1 MRWKTWVTEMCG
13 CTYPIIQGAFT
24 VFGKSKLAAP
34 VSEAGGLG
42 VITAHVFRTAQDLRQ
57 DIQNGK
63 TMTDKP
69 FGINFTILPKVFHE
83 EYYEKLLEVAIDEGI
98 ETYFTS
104 AYKAKKI
111 GDRIHEAGF
120 TWIHKV
126 ATMKH
131 AIAAEKHGADAV
143 VIVGLEGTG
152 FKNPLQNTTM
162 INMIMANRLLN
173 IPFIAA
179 GGIGDA
185 SGFLAALSMGAQ
197 GVYIGTG
204 FMATKECPISE
215 KVKQRLVN
223 QTSFD
228 PELYTKLYHHQLKES
243 LCGSMTVGVIKKVLP
258 VKEYISMIM
267 RNAENQ
273 LKLWGFTSSVFST
286 F

>member
-24 VFGKSKLAAP
+24 GFGKSELAAP

-42 VITAHVFRTAQDLRQ
+42 VITAHVFRTAQDLRR

-69 FGINFTILPKVFHE
+69 FGINFTILPKVFPE

-104 AYKAKKI
+104 AYKAKII
-111 GDRIHEAGF
+111 GERIHEAGF

-286 F
+286 S